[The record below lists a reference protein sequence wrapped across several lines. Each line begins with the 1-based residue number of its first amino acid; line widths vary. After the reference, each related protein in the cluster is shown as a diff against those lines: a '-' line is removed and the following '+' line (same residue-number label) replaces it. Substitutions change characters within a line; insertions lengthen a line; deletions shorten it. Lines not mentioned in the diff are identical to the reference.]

1 MIERYLFMRPVLAL
15 LEQERFLRRAVAT
28 ALKVGAALIIL
39 FSLTLFFS
47 AGRLLF
53 DLPSN
58 GILGAVLFEVF
69 FVLAVYAAVHV
80 LLIRARHIEELVAN
94 DYVALR
100 MAPILLRALAE
111 AYAGFV
117 SLVAVG
123 TGFFVWFTN
132 LSVEKVLHPAVR
144 SLFPSMREDASFMGG
159 IEFMLS
165 GILVAI
171 GVLLITYVLAEA
183 VSLLTR
189 STQSVEQA
197 TRPAASAEERFRS
210 RFGM

>member
-1 MIERYLFMRPVLAL
+1 MIDRYLFMRPVLAL
-15 LEQERFLRRAVAT
+15 LEQEQFLRRAVAT
-28 ALKVGAALIIL
+28 TLKVGAALIIL

-53 DLPSN
+53 DLPPN
-58 GILGAVLFEVF
+58 GILGAVLFETF

-80 LLIRARHIEELVAN
+80 LLIRARHIEQLATG
-94 DYVALR
+94 DYIALR
-100 MAPILLRALAE
+100 MAPILLRTLAE

-117 SLVAVG
+117 SFVAIG
-123 TGFFVWFTN
+123 AGLFVWFTN
-132 LSVEKVLHPAVR
+132 LSVEKVLFPAAR
-144 SLFPSMREDASFMGG
+144 ALFPSMREDASFMGG

-171 GVLLITYVLAEA
+171 IALVLAYVLAEA

-189 STQSVEQA
+189 
-197 TRPAASAEERFRS
+197 PARQPESARAAPSPEERLRS

>member
-1 MIERYLFMRPVLAL
+1 MIEKYLFMRPVLNL
-15 LEQERFLRRAVAT
+15 LEQERFLRRAVAV

-39 FSLTLFFS
+39 FSLALFFS

-53 DLPSN
+53 DLPPN

-80 LLIRARHIEELVAN
+80 LLIRARDIERLAAG
-94 DYVALR
+94 DFVALR
-100 MAPILLRALAE
+100 LAPILLRALAE

-117 SLVAVG
+117 SLVAIG

-132 LSVEKVLHPAVR
+132 LSVDKVLYPAVR
-144 SLFPSMREDASFMGG
+144 SLFPSMRENASFMGG

-165 GILVAI
+165 GILVAV
-171 GVLLITYVLAEA
+171 GVLLLAYVLAEA
-183 VSLLTR
+183 LSLLTR
-189 STQSVEQA
+189 SL
-197 TRPAASAEERFRS
+197 RPAEPAARGASAEERFRS

>member
-15 LEQERFLRRAVAT
+15 LEQEQFLRRAVAT
-28 ALKVGAALIIL
+28 TLKVGAALIIL
-39 FSLTLFFS
+39 LSLTLFFS

-53 DLPSN
+53 DLPPS

-80 LLIRARHIEELVAN
+80 LLIRARHIEQLVTS

-100 MAPILLRALAE
+100 MAPLVLRALAE

-123 TGFFVWFTN
+123 TGLFVWFTN
-132 LSVEKVLHPAVR
+132 LSVDKVLYPVVR
-144 SLFPSMREDASFMGG
+144 TLFPSVREDASFMGG

-165 GILVAI
+165 GMFIAI
-171 GVLLITYVLAEA
+171 GVLLIAYVVAEA
-183 VSLLTR
+183 ISLLTR
-189 STQSVEQA
+189 ST
-197 TRPAASAEERFRS
+197 RPAEQIARTPSAEERFRS

>member
-1 MIERYLFMRPVLAL
+1 MIERYLFMQRVLAV
-15 LEQERFLRRAVAT
+15 LEQERFVRRAVAIT
-28 ALKVGAALIIL
+28 LQVGAGLIIL

-53 DLPSN
+53 DLPPN
-58 GILGAVLFEVF
+58 GVLGAVLFEVF

-80 LLIRARHIEELVAN
+80 LLIRARHIEQLAAGDN
-94 DYVALR
+94 VALR
-100 MAPILLRALAE
+100 MAPVLLRALAE

-117 SLVAVG
+117 SFVAVG
-123 TGFFVWFTN
+123 AGIFVWFTN
-132 LSVEKVLHPAVR
+132 LSVEKVLFPAVR
-144 SLFPSMREDASFMGG
+144 ALFPSMREDASFMGG

-165 GILVAI
+165 GMLVAI
-171 GVLLITYVLAEA
+171 GALLIAYVAAEA

-189 STQSVEQA
+189 STRPSESVA
-197 TRPAASAEERFRS
+197 RTPSAEERFRS

>member
-15 LEQERFLRRAVAT
+15 LEQEQFLRRAVAT
-28 ALKVGAALIIL
+28 TLKVGAALIVL
-39 FSLTLFFS
+39 LSLTLFFS

-53 DLPSN
+53 DLPPS

-80 LLIRARHIEELVAN
+80 LLIRARNIEQLTAG

-100 MAPILLRALAE
+100 MAPLVLRALAE

-123 TGFFVWFTN
+123 TGLFVWFTN
-132 LSVEKVLHPAVR
+132 LSVEKVLYPVVR
-144 SLFPSMREDASFMGG
+144 ALFPSVREDASFMGG

-165 GILVAI
+165 GVFIAI
-171 GVLLITYVLAEA
+171 GVLLIAYVVAEA
-183 VSLLTR
+183 ISLLTR
-189 STQSVEQA
+189 ST
-197 TRPAASAEERFRS
+197 RPAEQITRTPSAEERFRS

>member
-1 MIERYLFMRPVLAL
+1 MRPVLTL
-15 LEQERFLRRAVAT
+15 LEQEQFLRRAVAT
-28 ALKVGAALIIL
+28 TLKVGAALIIL
-39 FSLTLFFS
+39 LSLTLFFS

-53 DLPSN
+53 DLPPS

-80 LLIRARHIEELVAN
+80 LLIRARNIEQLAAG

-100 MAPILLRALAE
+100 VAPLVLRALAE

-117 SLVAVG
+117 SLVAIG
-123 TGFFVWFTN
+123 TGLFVWFTN
-132 LSVEKVLHPAVR
+132 LSVEKVLYPVVR
-144 SLFPSMREDASFMGG
+144 ALFPSMREDASFMGG

-165 GILVAI
+165 GIFIAI
-171 GVLLITYVLAEA
+171 GVLLIAYVVAEA
-183 VSLLTR
+183 ISLLTR
-189 STQSVEQA
+189 SA
-197 TRPAASAEERFRS
+197 RPAEQIARTPSAEERFRS

>member
-1 MIERYLFMRPVLAL
+1 MIERYLFMQRVLAL
-15 LEQERFLRRAVAT
+15 LEQERFVRRAVAIT
-28 ALKVGAALIIL
+28 LQIGAGLIIL

-53 DLPSN
+53 DLPPN
-58 GILGAVLFEVF
+58 GVLGAVLFEVF

-80 LLIRARHIEELVAN
+80 LLIRARHIEQLAAGDN
-94 DYVALR
+94 VALR
-100 MAPILLRALAE
+100 MAPVLLRALAE

-117 SLVAVG
+117 SFVAVG
-123 TGFFVWFTN
+123 AGIFVWFTN
-132 LSVEKVLHPAVR
+132 LSVEKVLFPAVR
-144 SLFPSMREDASFMGG
+144 ALFPSMREDASFMGG

-165 GILVAI
+165 GVLVAI
-171 GVLLITYVLAEA
+171 GVLLIAYVLAEA

-189 STQSVEQA
+189 ST
-197 TRPAASAEERFRS
+197 RPAESVTRTPSAEERFRS

>member
-1 MIERYLFMRPVLAL
+1 MIERYLFMRPVLDL

-28 ALKVGAALIIL
+28 ALKAGAALIIL
-39 FSLTLFFS
+39 FSLVLFFN

-53 DLPSN
+53 DLPPN
-58 GILGAVLFEVF
+58 GILGAVLFEAF
-69 FVLAVYAAVHV
+69 FILAVYAAVHV
-80 LLIRARHIEELVAN
+80 LLIRARNIEQLAAG

-100 MAPILLRALAE
+100 MAPILLRAVAE
-111 AYAGFV
+111 AYAAFV
-117 SLVAVG
+117 GLVAVG
-123 TGFFVWFTN
+123 AGLFVWFTN
-132 LSVEKVLHPAVR
+132 LSVEKVLFPVVR
-144 SLFPSMREDASFMGG
+144 ALFPSMRENASFMGG

-171 GVLLITYVLAEA
+171 GVLVIAYVLAEA

-189 STQSVEQA
+189 SVRPAEQA
-197 TRPAASAEERFRS
+197 GRAPAAEERFRS

>member
-1 MIERYLFMRPVLAL
+1 MRPVLAL
-15 LEQERFLRRAVAT
+15 LEQEQFLRRAVAT
-28 ALKVGAALIIL
+28 TLKVGAALIIL

-53 DLPSN
+53 DLPPN
-58 GILGAVLFEVF
+58 GILGAVLFETF

-80 LLIRARHIEELVAN
+80 LLIRARHIEQLPTG

-100 MAPILLRALAE
+100 MAPILLRTLAE

-117 SLVAVG
+117 SFVAIG
-123 TGFFVWFTN
+123 AGLFVWFTN
-132 LSVEKVLHPAVR
+132 LSVEKVLFPAVR
-144 SLFPSMREDASFMGG
+144 ALFPSMREDASFMGG

-165 GILVAI
+165 GILVAVI
-171 GVLLITYVLAEA
+171 ALVLAYVLAEA

-189 STQSVEQA
+189 
-197 TRPAASAEERFRS
+197 PARQPESARAVPSPEERLRS

>member
-15 LEQERFLRRAVAT
+15 LAQERFVRRATAT
-28 ALKVGAALIIL
+28 TLKVGAALIIL
-39 FSLTLFFS
+39 FSLALFFS

-53 DLPSN
+53 DLPPN
-58 GILGAVLFEVF
+58 GILGAVLFEAF

-80 LLIRARHIEELVAN
+80 LLIRARDIEDLVTN
-94 DYVALR
+94 EYVALR
-100 MAPILLRALAE
+100 MAPILVRALAE

-132 LSVEKVLHPAVR
+132 MGVDKVLYPAVR
-144 SLFPSMREDASFMGG
+144 ALFPSMRENASFMGG

-165 GILVAI
+165 GVFVAI
-171 GVLLITYVLAEA
+171 GVLVLAYVAAEA
-183 VSLLTR
+183 LTLLTR
-189 STQSVEQA
+189 SVRPVEQA
-197 TRPAASAEERFRS
+197 ARTPSAEERFRS

>member
-1 MIERYLFMRPVLAL
+1 MIERYFFMRPVLAL
-15 LEQERFLRRAVAT
+15 LDQEQFLRRAVAT
-28 ALKVGAALIIL
+28 TLKVGAALIIL

-53 DLPSN
+53 DLPPS
-58 GILGAVLFEVF
+58 GILGAALFEVF

-80 LLIRARHIEELVAN
+80 LLIRAQHIEQLVAS
-94 DYVALR
+94 DHVALR
-100 MAPILLRALAE
+100 MAPLVLRALAE

-123 TGFFVWFTN
+123 TGLFVWFTN
-132 LSVEKVLHPAVR
+132 LSVEKVLYPAVR

-171 GVLLITYVLAEA
+171 GALLVAYVIAEA
-183 VSLLTR
+183 ISLLTR
-189 STQSVEQA
+189 ST
-197 TRPAASAEERFRS
+197 RPAEPVSRPASAEERFRS

>member
-1 MIERYLFMRPVLAL
+1 M
-15 LEQERFLRRAVAT
+15 RRAVAT
-28 ALKVGAALIIL
+28 TLKVGAALIIL

-53 DLPSN
+53 DLPPN
-58 GILGAVLFEVF
+58 GILGAVLFETF

-80 LLIRARHIEELVAN
+80 LLIRARHIEQLATGE
-94 DYVALR
+94 YVALR
-100 MAPILLRALAE
+100 MAPILLRTLAE

-117 SLVAVG
+117 SFVAIG
-123 TGFFVWFTN
+123 AGLFVWFTN
-132 LSVEKVLHPAVR
+132 LSVEKVLFPAVR
-144 SLFPSMREDASFMGG
+144 ALFPSMREDASFMGG

-171 GVLLITYVLAEA
+171 IALLLAYVLAEA

-189 STQSVEQA
+189 
-197 TRPAASAEERFRS
+197 PARQPESARAAPSPEERLRS

>member
-1 MIERYLFMRPVLAL
+1 MIERYLFMRPVLTL
-15 LEQERFLRRAVAT
+15 LEQEQFLRRAVAT
-28 ALKVGAALIIL
+28 TLKVGAALIIL
-39 FSLTLFFS
+39 LSLTLFFS

-53 DLPSN
+53 DLPPS

-80 LLIRARHIEELVAN
+80 LLIRARDIEQLAAG

-100 MAPILLRALAE
+100 VAPLVLRALAE

-117 SLVAVG
+117 SLVAIG
-123 TGFFVWFTN
+123 TGLFVWFTN
-132 LSVEKVLHPAVR
+132 LSVEKVLYPVVR
-144 SLFPSMREDASFMGG
+144 ALFPSMREDASFMGG

-165 GILVAI
+165 GIFIAI
-171 GVLLITYVLAEA
+171 GVLLIAYVVAEA
-183 VSLLTR
+183 ISLLTR
-189 STQSVEQA
+189 SA
-197 TRPAASAEERFRS
+197 RPAEQIARTPSAEERFRS

>member
-15 LEQERFLRRAVAT
+15 LEQEQFLRRAVAT
-28 ALKVGAALIIL
+28 TLKVGAALIIL
-39 FSLTLFFS
+39 LSLTLFFS

-53 DLPSN
+53 DLPPS

-80 LLIRARHIEELVAN
+80 LLIRARHIEQLVTS

-100 MAPILLRALAE
+100 MAPLVLRALAE

-123 TGFFVWFTN
+123 TGLFVWFTN
-132 LSVEKVLHPAVR
+132 LSVDKVLYPVVR
-144 SLFPSMREDASFMGG
+144 TLFPSVREDASFMGG

-165 GILVAI
+165 GMFIAI
-171 GVLLITYVLAEA
+171 GALLIAYVIAEA
-183 VSLLTR
+183 ISLLTR
-189 STQSVEQA
+189 ST
-197 TRPAASAEERFRS
+197 RPAEQIARTPSAEERFRS

>member
-1 MIERYLFMRPVLAL
+1 MIDKYLFMRPVLNL
-15 LEQERFLRRAVAT
+15 LEQERFLRRAVAVT
-28 ALKVGAALIIL
+28 LKVGAALIVL

-53 DLPSN
+53 DLPPN
-58 GILGAVLFEVF
+58 GILGAVLFEVL

-80 LLIRARHIEELVAN
+80 LLIRARDIEQLTGG
-94 DYVALR
+94 DFIALR
-100 MAPILLRALAE
+100 LAPTLLRALAE

-117 SLVAVG
+117 SLVAIG

-132 LSVEKVLHPAVR
+132 LSVDKVLYPAVR
-144 SLFPSMREDASFMGG
+144 ALFPSMREDASFMGG

-165 GILVAI
+165 GILVSI
-171 GVLLITYVLAEA
+171 GVLLLAYVLAEA
-183 VSLLTR
+183 LSLLTR
-189 STQSVEQA
+189 SL
-197 TRPAASAEERFRS
+197 RPAEPAARAASAEERFRS

>member
-1 MIERYLFMRPVLAL
+1 MRPVLAL
-15 LEQERFLRRAVAT
+15 LEQEQFLRRAVAT
-28 ALKVGAALIIL
+28 TLKVGAALIIL

-53 DLPSN
+53 DLPPS

-80 LLIRARHIEELVAN
+80 LLIRARHIEQLAAG

-100 MAPILLRALAE
+100 MAPLVLRALAE

-123 TGFFVWFTN
+123 TGLFVWFTN
-132 LSVEKVLHPAVR
+132 LSVAKVLYPVVR
-144 SLFPSMREDASFMGG
+144 ALFPSVREDASFMGG

-165 GILVAI
+165 GIFIAI
-171 GVLLITYVLAEA
+171 GVLLIAYVVAEA
-183 VSLLTR
+183 ISLLTR
-189 STQSVEQA
+189 ST
-197 TRPAASAEERFRS
+197 RPAEQIARTPSAEERFRS

>member
-1 MIERYLFMRPVLAL
+1 MIERYLFMRPVLTL
-15 LEQERFLRRAVAT
+15 LEQDQFLRRAVAT
-28 ALKVGAALIIL
+28 TLKVGAALIIL
-39 FSLTLFFS
+39 LSLTLFFS

-53 DLPSN
+53 DLPPS

-80 LLIRARHIEELVAN
+80 LLIRARHIEQLVTS

-100 MAPILLRALAE
+100 MAPLVLRGLAE

-123 TGFFVWFTN
+123 TGLFVWFTN
-132 LSVEKVLHPAVR
+132 LSVEKVLYPVVR
-144 SLFPSMREDASFMGG
+144 ALFPSVREDASFMGG

-171 GVLLITYVLAEA
+171 GVLLIAYVVAEA
-183 VSLLTR
+183 ISLLTR
-189 STQSVEQA
+189 STRPTEQIA
-197 TRPAASAEERFRS
+197 RTPSAEERFRS

>member
-1 MIERYLFMRPVLAL
+1 MIERYLFMRPVLTL
-15 LEQERFLRRAVAT
+15 LEQEQFLRRAVAT
-28 ALKVGAALIIL
+28 TLKVGAALIIL
-39 FSLTLFFS
+39 LSLTLFFS

-53 DLPSN
+53 DLPPS

-80 LLIRARHIEELVAN
+80 LLIRARNIEQLAAG

-100 MAPILLRALAE
+100 VAPLVLRALAE

-117 SLVAVG
+117 SLVAIG
-123 TGFFVWFTN
+123 TGLFVWFTN
-132 LSVEKVLHPAVR
+132 LSVEKVLYPVVR
-144 SLFPSMREDASFMGG
+144 ALFPSMREDASFMGG

-165 GILVAI
+165 GIFIAI
-171 GVLLITYVLAEA
+171 GVLLIAYVVAEA
-183 VSLLTR
+183 ISLLTR
-189 STQSVEQA
+189 SA
-197 TRPAASAEERFRS
+197 RPAEQIARTPSAEERFRS